1 MRLFVW
7 QPPDPIVA
15 DIKIDCNKITRANL
29 TNGQGAAAGQPGP
42 GRAVCALCHVCHT
55 LSRSVTPSHSRHR
68 TYQGP
73 ETKKEGNFSFE
84 MNEAN
89 DTRETQD
96 TLGRW
101 FYPSQKFR
109 RFLKDI
115 PDSRIGFF
123 LGMKLGGDVKFYS
136 PGQ

>member
-1 MRLFVW
+1 MFVW

-73 ETKKEGNFSFE
+73 DTQTE
-84 MNEAN
+84 MLH
-89 DTRETQD
+89 
-96 TLGRW
+96 TLCG
-101 FYPSQKFR
+101 
-109 RFLKDI
+109 
-115 PDSRIGFF
+115 
-123 LGMKLGGDVKFYS
+123 
-136 PGQ
+136 